1 MIYER
6 LITMKRTK
14 MALIN
19 AIWGFVEKSISLSGP
34 FIIRTIIIYKL
45 GNEYLGLGSLF
56 SSILQVLSLAELGF
70 GDAVIY
76 GMYKPVSEGDTVKLS
91 AFLNAFK
98 KIYSIIGSIIFIIGI
113 IILPF
118 LPALINGGYP
128 DNINIYILYIIYL
141 LNTVVSYFLF
151 AYKESL
157 LKANQRNDINSKI
170 LSACNIIMYIF
181 QIIIL
186 MVFQNYY
193 FYAVIFPLTTIFINI
208 LRSKIVDKLYPGV
221 KCKGNLSKDEINSL
235 VKRVIGLT
243 LNKISYVFRNSFDSI
258 IISAFIGLAS
268 LARYQNYYYVISA
281 ISLFM
286 SVLATSIT
294 AGLGN
299 SIVLETK
306 EKNYVTYKEFLFE
319 YSSIAC
325 IFTSCLV
332 CVMQDF
338 IEIWTGP
345 DNKLPFYIVILCAL
359 YFYTMKLGDVTAVYR
374 QAAGLWWEDRF
385 RPVFESFLNL
395 SVNIFLVKYWGI
407 GGVLTSTIISIVFVN
422 IPWAS
427 SILFKKYFE
436 MPVIPIL
443 KQMLIY
449 FFKMVLVSSVT
460 FLICNYIVISNIILR
475 FIIHGIIAVISSTAI
490 IYLLSIN
497 KYELKLAVTRFKIL
511 LNKK

>member
-1 MIYER
+1 
-6 LITMKRTK
+6 
-14 MALIN
+14 
-19 AIWGFVEKSISLSGP
+19 
-34 FIIRTIIIYKL
+34 
-45 GNEYLGLGSLF
+45 
-56 SSILQVLSLAELGF
+56 
-70 GDAVIY
+70 
-76 GMYKPVSEGDTVKLS
+76 
-91 AFLNAFK
+91 
-98 KIYSIIGSIIFIIGI
+98 
-113 IILPF
+113 
-118 LPALINGGYP
+118 
-128 DNINIYILYIIYL
+128 
-141 LNTVVSYFLF
+141 
-151 AYKESL
+151 
-157 LKANQRNDINSKI
+157 
-170 LSACNIIMYIF
+170 
-181 QIIIL
+181 